1 MAELCFHRIALYILT
16 VLVCVSFWEIADS
29 RGQRFIMHMLYLLLG
44 FDDETKI
51 VKPGFEA

>member
-1 MAELCFHRIALYILT
+1 MLF
-16 VLVCVSFWEIADS
+16 CVSFWEIADS
-29 RGQRFIMHMLYLLLG
+29 CGQRFIMHMLYFLLG